1 MSFLVQLPDFAVVS
15 TEAATIAALKLSLP
29 RHAADTRVLAG
40 RTTSYDGGEGQFV
53 WTTDTTTAN
62 DDAIVVVPTNFPGGV
77 RTGCWK
83 RVGTDELNVKWY
95 GAPTNGADAGP
106 TLTTVVTAAAGRH
119 IVLPPGTYTL
129 STVRALNHLGVWV
142 FRPGA
147 KLHCTL
153 NGIDFFGN
161 IDADKYREII
171 DRTAP
176 YTPRLGFAQSN
187 LTTAPELSV
196 CWFGADPTYLDPS
209 QTVQIAA
216 KAAIDTPAIQRALD
230 QFAGVTATTPNGKQA
245 RPGSILFPNGTY
257 YVNGTCYYNT
267 AGYMPL
273 RLRGENQQGLSA
285 TGMTAMVWVGA
296 NDGTMFRLQGLN
308 DLRIEHILFSGG
320 SQEAFALDGAVTAGA
335 GTGAKWL
342 LHIDILSTHSVIY
355 DCGFAG
361 VPTRNLANNADHP
374 DSAHIALGDASG
386 SGAQADDLIIEKC
399 QFGAG
404 GSNVRFIDTNNC
416 LNVTLNDNQYGYGRT
431 NIALAVGL
439 NGGTTRV
446 NGGLVGG
453 VYRKFIEAGFN
464 TYMKGLRA
472 EMDRFGSTMAV
483 KIVDQ
488 SSLATPGN
496 TFSMEQCQWFMTGPL
511 DGKIMRYE
519 GNLTLIGNK
528 FVNRSG
534 TAPVYVVVGPTTQE
548 PGVVGPQNAS
558 VFSRQNFYCGLPSTL
573 ETAPF
578 LDGSDNP
585 ISFGLFGG
593 YYRSNQTW
601 PLGVNIDSALDT
613 TATTDDFNVTRA
625 LRAFRAYR
633 GANIALQPAYPE
645 STFANFKWRRYGEEA
660 VSYSEVELPYTYFQ
674 TAALFYDAELFR
686 LQPGDKLI
694 DIVAH
699 VQTAFGGTAGTLTF
713 RIGAGAVN
721 DDGLLVDFNAA
732 ATGYRGHNND
742 AHLGTKINRANAVQG
757 GYTPDMDA
765 LTKVYARLTSSS
777 GNLSGLNAGVLRVKF
792 AILRR

>member
-1 MSFLVQLPDFAVVS
+1 MARTSKPIIEIDS
-15 TEAATIAALKLSLP
+15 YAALRGTLGGTGVRFP
-29 RHAADTRVLAG
+29 QNVLLLG
-40 RTTSYDGGEGQFV
+40 RSAQYDGGEGQFV
-53 WTTDTTTAN
+53 WTSDTTTA
-62 DDAIVVVPTNFPGGV
+62 DDDGTVIVPTVAGWF

-83 RVGTDELNVKWY
+83 RLPARGVSVKWF
-95 GAPTNGADAGP
+95 GAPSNGSDAGP
-106 TLTTVVTAAAGRH
+106 AFTLAVTAAANRD
-119 IVLPPGTYTL
+119 IVIPAGTYTL
-129 STVRALNHLGVWV
+129 SSSRVLGHKGAWV
-142 FRPGA
+142 FEGGA
-147 KLHCTL
+147 KIRTMT
-153 NGIDFFGN
+153 GGVDFFGE
-161 IDADKYREII
+161 IQADKYQEIF
-171 DRTAP
+171 DRTGTH
-176 YTPRLGFAQSN
+176 TPRLGYNYSN

-196 CWFGADPTYLDPS
+196 CWFGADPTYIDPA
-209 QTVQIAA
+209 QTSQIAT
-216 KAAIDTPAIQRALD
+216 KAAIDTPAIQRTLD
-230 QFAGVTATTPNGKQA
+230 QFAGATATTPNGKQA
-245 RPGSILFPNGTY
+245 RPGCVLFPNGTY
-257 YVNGTCYYNT
+257 YVNATCYYNA

-285 TGMTAMVWVGA
+285 TGMTAVVWAGA
-296 NDGTMFRLQGLN
+296 DNGTMLRLQGLN

-320 SQEAFALDGAVTAGA
+320 SKETYALDGAVTAGA

-342 LHIDILSTHSVIY
+342 LHIDILSTHSIIY
-355 DCGFAG
+355 DCGFAA
-361 VPTRNLANNADHP
+361 VPTRNLANSADHP
-374 DSAHIALGDASG
+374 DSAHIALGDAVG
-386 SGAQADDLIIEKC
+386 SGAQADDLVIEKC

-404 GSNVRFIDTNNC
+404 GSCVRFIDTNNC

-439 NGGTTRV
+439 NSGTTRV

-453 VYRKFIEAGFN
+453 VYRKFIEAGFS
-464 TYMKGLRA
+464 TYIKGLRA

-534 TAPVYVVVGPTTQE
+534 TSPVYVVVGPTTQE
-548 PGVVGPQNAS
+548 PGVVGSQNSS
-558 VFSRQNFYCGLPSTL
+558 VFSRQNFYCGMPSTL
-573 ETAPF
+573 DTAPF

-593 YYRSNQTW
+593 FYRSNQTW

-613 TATTDDFNVTRA
+613 TGTTDDFNVSRA
-625 LRAFRAYR
+625 LRAFKAYR
-633 GANIALQPAYPE
+633 TGNIALQPAYPE

-686 LQPGDKLI
+686 LQPGDKLM